1 MVNMCVLLTA
11 CDETT
16 STCNISIAFRL
27 LSKCP
32 TFHELFVIKKQNLA
46 QNFSETLSVDCG
58 LFKLEQALTS
68 EVSRFCRIQNKT
80 YLKSRIKSRIKK
92 QD

>member
-1 MVNMCVLLTA
+1 MVNMCVLLPA

-27 LSKCP
+27 SKCP
-32 TFHELFVIKKQNLA
+32 AFHELFVIKKQNLA